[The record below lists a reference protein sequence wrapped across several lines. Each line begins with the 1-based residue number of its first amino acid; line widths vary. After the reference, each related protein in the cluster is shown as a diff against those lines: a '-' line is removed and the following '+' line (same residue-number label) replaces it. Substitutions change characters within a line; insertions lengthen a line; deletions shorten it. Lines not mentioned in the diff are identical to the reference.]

1 MQEPINKLS
10 FKGQNF
16 YAGID
21 VHLRSWSVTI
31 LSEHNHHKTFTQPA
45 DPKKLTD
52 YLHTH
57 FPGAA
62 YYSVYEAGFSGFWTH
77 FQLESMGIKNIVV
90 NAADVAST
98 QKEKLQKDD
107 AVDSRKLA
115 RELRSGDLSGIHVP
129 CISTIEDR
137 SLVRTRSALVKDM
150 SRFKQRIKSHLYFY
164 GVQFPDEFE
173 KFGTHWSKR
182 FMKWLKEDICK
193 RDDCGKQALEI
204 LITESEQQRKL
215 LLEVTRRIRSLSNE
229 DKYADKI
236 RLLRTIPGI
245 GFITSIS
252 LLTEF
257 ENINRFHNT
266 DHLAAY
272 VGLVPNRHASGEK
285 ENVGEM
291 TIRGHHLLRS
301 YLIESAWFAARL
313 DPALSLYF
321 NTFCRRMEPN
331 KAIVK
336 LARKLL
342 NRIYYVLKNEK
353 EYVCAVVK

>member
-1 MQEPINKLS
+1 MQEQINKLN
-10 FKGQNF
+10 FKGQSV

-45 DPKKLTD
+45 EAKKLAD
-52 YLHTH
+52 YLHAH
-57 FPGAA
+57 FPGAT
-62 YYSVYEAGFSGFWTH
+62 YYSVYEAGFSGFGTH

-115 RELRSGDLSGIHVP
+115 RELRSGSLSGIHIP
-129 CISTIEDR
+129 CMSTMEDR
-137 SLVRTRSALVKDM
+137 SLVRARSALVKDM
-150 SRFKQRIKSHLYFY
+150 VRFKQRIKSHLYFY
-164 GVQFPDEFE
+164 GVRFPDEFE
-173 KFGTHWSKR
+173 KRGTHWGKR
-182 FMKWLKEDICK
+182 FMKWLQEEICK
-193 RDDCGKQALEI
+193 RDDCGRQALEI
-204 LITESEQQRKL
+204 LVTGAEQHRKL
-215 LLEVTRRIRSLSNE
+215 LLEVTRKVRSLSNE
-229 DKYADKI
+229 AKYADRV

-245 GFITSIS
+245 GLIASIS

-257 ENINRFHNT
+257 EDINRFRNT

-272 VGLVPNRHASGEK
+272 VGIVPNRHASGEK
-285 ENVGEM
+285 DNVGEM
-291 TIRGHHLLRS
+291 TFRGHRLLRS
-301 YLIESAWFAARL
+301 CLIESSWCAARL
-313 DPALSLYF
+313 DPALSLCF
-321 NTFCRRMEPN
+321 NTYCRRMEPN

-336 LARKLL
+336 IARKLL

>member
-1 MQEPINKLS
+1 MQEQINKLN
-10 FKGQNF
+10 FNGQSV

-45 DPKKLTD
+45 DPQKLSD
-52 YLHTH
+52 YLYAH

-77 FQLESMGIKNIVV
+77 YQLESMGIKNIVV

-115 RELRSGDLSGIHVP
+115 RELRSGNLSGIHIP
-129 CISTIEDR
+129 RISTVEDR
-137 SLVRTRSALVKDM
+137 SLVRARAALVKDM
-150 SRFKQRIKSHLYFY
+150 TRFKQRIKSHLYFY
-164 GVQFPDEFE
+164 GVRFPDEFE
-173 KFGTHWSKR
+173 KSGTHWSKR
-182 FMKWLKEDICK
+182 FMKWLKEDICQ
-193 RDDCGKQALEI
+193 RDGCGSQALKV
-204 LITESEQQRKL
+204 LITEAEQQRKL
-215 LLEVTRRIRSLSNE
+215 LLEVTRKVRFLSR
-229 DKYADKI
+229 DPKYADKI
-236 RLLRTIPGI
+236 RLLRTIAGI

-257 ENINRFHNT
+257 EDINRFANT

-272 VGLVPNRHASGEK
+272 VGLVPNRHTSGDK

-291 TIRGHHLLRS
+291 TFRGHRLLRS
-301 YLIESAWFAARL
+301 YLIESSWFAARL
-313 DPALSLYF
+313 DPALSFCF
-321 NTFCRRMEPN
+321 NNYCKRMEPN

-336 LARKLL
+336 IARKLL

-353 EYVCAVVK
+353 EYVCSVLK